1 MEDLNVEYS
10 EFDRMSEELSECAA
24 AIKSDRIKINQYLS
38 ELNTYWK
45 GNASENFNNSMEHY
59 IWFFQECQK
68 EIENDVNKLKQ
79 VKKAYQK
86 FETHYLNR
94 KI

>member
-10 EFDRMSEELSECAA
+10 EFDKMSEELSECAA

-45 GNASENFNNSMEHY
+45 GNASEKFCSSMEHY

-68 EIENDVNKLKQ
+68 EIENDANKLKQ